1 MISGVWHHGGMAI
14 TADMVV
20 VGLGAVGSATL
31 YQSAKLGAK
40 VIGIDRFVPPHDQ
53 GSSHGETRIT
63 RQAIGE
69 GRAFVPLVLRSNEI
83 WEELEAATGCSLLTR
98 NGGLVLAS
106 AGIHGSHHGSNAFLA
121 ETIDAAKSFGI
132 PHEQLTTDEIRHRYP
147 QFELTAGEQGYFEPG
162 AGFLRPEACVETQI
176 AEAGKLGARSFTSE
190 TVIAVSQKADAVEL
204 TTDKATYSASKV
216 ILTAGPW
223 ITGFLPPEYASNFL
237 VYRQTLCWFALEQH
251 RDRYTQKRFPIF
263 IWITGNEL
271 EDMLYGFPAVN
282 GPDGGIKAATESYED
297 TVDPDRVPR
306 DVSGESVA
314 RMYMHYIA
322 PRLPDVSRQCLRT
335 ATCLYTVTPD
345 AKFVI
350 DFVDE
355 HQNILFAS
363 ACSGHGFKHSPAV
376 GEALAQQALGIR
388 PQLDLS
394 AFRLDRLRKVQA

>member
-1 MISGVWHHGGMAI
+1 MPI
-14 TADMVV
+14 TADIVV
-20 VGLGAVGSATL
+20 VGLGAVGSAAL

-69 GRAFVPLVLRSNEI
+69 GREFVPLVLRSNQI
-83 WEELEAATGCSLLTR
+83 WEELERATGRSLLTS

-106 AGIHGSHHGSNAFLA
+106 AGIHGRHHGSNAFLA
-121 ETIDAAKSFGI
+121 QTIDAAKSFGI

-147 QFELTAGEQGYFEPG
+147 QFELRAGEQGYFEPG

-176 AEAGKLGARSFTSE
+176 ARAQQLGARLFTSE
-190 TVIAVSQKADAVEL
+190 SVRSLSQKTGAVQV
-204 TTDKATYSASKV
+204 TTNQATYSASKV
-216 ILTAGPW
+216 ILTAGAW

-237 VYRQTLCWFALEQH
+237 VYRQTLCWFALHQNS
-251 RDRYTQKRFPIF
+251 DRYTPDRFPIF
-263 IWITGNEL
+263 IWIMGNEV

-282 GPDGGIKAATESYED
+282 GPDGGIKVATESYED

-306 DVSGESVA
+306 DVSAQSVA
-314 RMYMHYIA
+314 RMHFDYIA
-322 PRLPDVSRQCLRT
+322 CRLPDVSSLCLRT

-350 DFVDE
+350 DYLDE
-355 HQNILFAS
+355 HRNIVFAS

-376 GEALAQQALGIR
+376 GEVLAQQALGIR

-394 AFRLDRLRKVQA
+394 RFRLDRLKKAQA